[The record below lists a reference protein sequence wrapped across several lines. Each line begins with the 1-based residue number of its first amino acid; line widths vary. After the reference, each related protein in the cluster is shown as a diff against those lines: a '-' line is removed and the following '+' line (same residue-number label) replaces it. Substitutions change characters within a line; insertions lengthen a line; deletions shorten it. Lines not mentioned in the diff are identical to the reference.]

1 MNVIAADMPLERSV
15 SMVAIQGDQ
24 CLREAG
30 DGGSSFNGMLEV
42 IRARREEFDE
52 AQEVSAD
59 VVELM
64 RQAGLYRALVAK
76 RFGGDEVS
84 PADFIRMIERIA
96 LVDGS
101 AAWVASFGHTAAYI
115 TALPVETL
123 EEIYAEGP
131 DVNICGALFPPQ
143 SAPAAEGGFLVSGK
157 WKFGSGTPG
166 ADLVGVGIK
175 AEGLDD
181 GGMPRMA
188 LMPRSKLSIARN
200 WDVIGLRG
208 TGSHDV
214 VVDKVLVPKDW
225 TFIRGGKSSL
235 DSPLYRYPVLS
246 LAAQVL
252 AVVGLGVARAALD
265 KLIEMA
271 NGRASITG
279 APVLADRAY
288 VQNDVAQAEAALR
301 SARAFF
307 YEVTDDAFA
316 TLQAGDPLPIEK
328 VNLLRLASTHAA
340 AVGVEVAQTA
350 YKLSGTTA
358 IYKSHP
364 IARHMNDALV
374 VAQHAFLSS
383 GTWQN
388 AGRVLLG
395 LESTPGFP

>member
-1 MNVIAADMPLERSV
+1 MGAVENIARPQSGTMPFDELLEA
-15 SMVAIQGDQ
+15 VA
-24 CLREAG
+24 
-30 DGGSSFNGMLEV
+30 
-42 IRARREEFDE
+42 ARRRDFDE
-52 AQEVSAD
+52 AQEVGPD
-59 VVELM
+59 VVHMM
-64 RQAGLYRALVAK
+64 RRAGIFRALVAK

-84 PADFIRMIERIA
+84 PAEFIRMIERIA
-96 LVDGS
+96 IVDGS

-123 EEIYAEGP
+123 GEIYAHGP
-131 DVNICGALFPPQ
+131 DVNICGALFPPHN
-143 SAPAAEGGFLVSGK
+143 APAVDGGFLVSGK

-175 AEGLDD
+175 AEGLND

-188 LMPRSKLSIARN
+188 LMPRDKVSIAPN

-214 VVDKVLVPKDW
+214 VVDKVLVPREW
-225 TFIRGGKSSL
+225 TFIRGGPSSL
-235 DSPLYRYPVLS
+235 DTPLYRYPVMS

-252 AVVGLGVARAALD
+252 AVVGLGVARSALD
-265 KLIEMA
+265 TLVEMA
-271 NGRASITG
+271 NGRGSITG

-307 YEVTDDAFA
+307 YETTEEAFA
-316 TLQAGDPLPIEK
+316 LLQAGDLLPVEQ
-328 VNLLRLASTHAA
+328 VNLLRLASTQAA
-340 AVGVEVAQTA
+340 SVGVEVAQMA

-358 IYKSHP
+358 IYRDHP
-364 IARHMNDALV
+364 IARALNDALV

-395 LESTPGFP
+395 LESVPGFP

>member
-1 MNVIAADMPLERSV
+1 MEAMKSVPNVRAMDRGNV
-15 SMVAIQGDQ
+15 SFETLLDAIRGQHDQ
-24 CLREAG
+24 
-30 DGGSSFNGMLEV
+30 
-42 IRARREEFDE
+42 FDT

-59 VVELM
+59 IIELM
-64 RQAGLYRALVAK
+64 REAGIYRALVS
-76 RFGGDEVS
+76 RQFGGDEVS

-96 LVDGS
+96 EVNGS

-123 EEIYAEGP
+123 RAIYADGP
-131 DVNICGALFPPQ
+131 DVNICGALFPPH
-143 SAPAAEGGFLVSGK
+143 SAPAVEGGFLVSGK

-175 AEGLDD
+175 AEGLND

-188 LMPRSKLSIARN
+188 LLPRDKVAIARN

-214 VVDKVLVPKDW
+214 VVDKVLVPQEW
-225 TFIRGGKSSL
+225 TFVRGGPSSL
-235 DSPLYRYPVLS
+235 DSPLYRYPVMS

-252 AVVGLGVARAALD
+252 AVVGLGVARAALNTF
-265 KLIEMA
+265 IEMA
-271 NGRASITG
+271 NGRGSITG

-288 VQNDVAQAEAALR
+288 VQNDVAEAEAKLR

-307 YEVTDDAFA
+307 YEAIEDAFA
-316 TLQAGDPLPIEK
+316 MLQAGDPLPVEK
-328 VNLLRLASTHAA
+328 ANLLRLSSTHVA
-340 AVGVEVAQTA
+340 AVGVEVAQIA

-358 IYKSHP
+358 IYKDHP
-364 IARHMNDALV
+364 IARNMNDALV

-395 LESTPGFP
+395 MESVPGFP